1 VAQPGPTGQEPEPTP
16 TQAPAPAPSQAPAPE
31 PGASSAWGQGAGS
44 ADSAFQIKT
53 VGTAKGPAAGIEY
66 AELPIRVGAYIADVI
81 ILSICY
87 VVVASLLVTLLVIS
101 GAWFITWVLT
111 AVLYAAGSA
120 IYFIWSWGNLRASP
134 GQKILGLETVNAAD
148 GATLTMPVAIRRYL
162 FLFGPFLLAEVF
174 SFGGFVFPLLGTLVG
189 LFSLGYAIW
198 LLYTV
203 SQSPK
208 RQGFHDV
215 QAGTV
220 VVRKAPVTS

>member
-1 VAQPGPTGQEPEPTP
+1 VAEPGQTGQEPAPTP
-16 TQAPAPAPSQAPAPE
+16 NQAPAPAPSQAPAPE
-31 PGASSAWGQGAGS
+31 PGASSGWGEGAGS
-44 ADSAFQIKT
+44 AGAGFQIKT
-53 VGTAKGPAAGIEY
+53 VVTEKGPAAGVVY
-66 AELPIRVGAYIADVI
+66 AELPIRIGAYIIDAV
-81 ILSICY
+81 ILSLCY
-87 VVVASLLVTLLVIS
+87 IVVASILVTVLVIS

-120 IYFIWSWGNLRASP
+120 IYFIWSWTNLRASP
-134 GQKILGLETVNAAD
+134 GQKILNLETVSASD
-148 GATLTMPVAIRRYL
+148 GATLAMPVAIRRYL

-189 LFSLGYAIW
+189 LFSLVYAIW

-220 VVRKAPVTS
+220 VVRRAPVSS